1 MNTWKKVE
9 TVRRKLWTREKK
21 NNSEVLYSARL
32 CSDTGYTSFLKQI
45 EICWYTLRLIT
56 SSCELLKKKI
66 ILNSQIKCR
75 DYRALPSSL
84 ILVIF

>member
-1 MNTWKKVE
+1 MEKSRNCQEKIMDQ
-9 TVRRKLWTREKK
+9 RKKK

-56 SSCELLKKKI
+56 SSCELLKKK
-66 ILNSQIKCR
+66 
-75 DYRALPSSL
+75 
-84 ILVIF
+84 